1 MLSSDQIKIERIVKN
16 SASSFYWG
24 MKSLS
29 KEKKRAMFSIYAF
42 CRIVDDIADNFQTQ
56 PVTYHINS
64 HQLKITAFEGE
75 LRKQKIPKTVQWRQ
89 LWPYHFPSHVR

>member
-42 CRIVDDIADNFQTQ
+42 CRIVDDIADSN
-56 PVTYHINS
+56 
-64 HQLKITAFEGE
+64 LKKK
-75 LRKQKIPKTVQWRQ
+75 LN
-89 LWPYHFPSHVR
+89 

>member
-42 CRIVDDIADNFQTQ
+42 CRIDNN
-56 PVTYHINS
+56 INNNYGNTE
-64 HQLKITAFEGE
+64 K
-75 LRKQKIPKTVQWRQ
+75 KKKKN
-89 LWPYHFPSHVR
+89 